1 VIVPARHGLITAV
14 LLVAV
19 LVFAAL
25 PLCAQEAENL
35 DDLFSDPV
43 EDIVVVETETDHLA
57 QYVTDDTI
65 RFSGSFSAQGGMAA
79 GWTSWPDLTNPAL
92 NFDGTIGLTS
102 TASLYFDARPDPD
115 FRLYGYVTTSMDPLA
130 GSYTW
135 SGFSIGELFIDYTWL
150 GDVFIR
156 MGKHSIAW
164 GQARLFAGVTDLM
177 ADAGAGYSLRA
188 NLPTVLNG
196 VSLVGMINKP
206 DVTSYQQIVY
216 AAKADEV
223 LLGTML
229 SLGARYQI
237 SEGLNALFSVKR
249 VVWGLDLLADAV
261 VHYDAAS
268 LYPRVLAGF
277 FKEWPEVKLYGEY
290 YYDGATA
297 GGTDH
302 TAGLACGFNN
312 IAGTPLD
319 LGLQWIHTFYD
330 GSGSATAGLTWK
342 PWKYLTATL
351 ALPVAYGT
359 DQSRYVTT
367 SNADVSDRR
376 LALVFGLAMDV
387 SF

>member
-1 VIVPARHGLITAV
+1 MVPERRNLSSV
-14 LLVAV
+14 FLLVA
-19 LVFAAL
+19 LLLGSAL
-25 PLCAQEAENL
+25 PLCAQEEENL

-43 EDIVVVETETDHLA
+43 ADTVIVETQTDHLA
-57 QYVTDDTI
+57 QYVTDDAI
-65 RFSGSFSAQGGMAA
+65 QFSGAFIAEGGMAA
-79 GWTSWPDLTNPAL
+79 GWTSWPDFSDLSQY
-92 NFDGTIGLTS
+92 FDGTIGLTS
-102 TASLYFDARPDPD
+102 TASLSFDARPDPV
-115 FRLYGYVTTSMDPLA
+115 FRLYGTVTTSMDPLSGA
-130 GSYTW
+130 YTW
-135 SGFSIGELFIDYTWL
+135 SGFSIGELFMDYTWL
-150 GDVFIR
+150 GNVFIR
-156 MGKHSIAW
+156 MGKHNIAW
-164 GQARLFAGVTDLM
+164 GQARLFEGVTNLM
-177 ADAGAGYSLRA
+177 SDAAAGFSLRA

-196 VSLVGMINKP
+196 VSVVGMINQP

-237 SEGLNALFSVKR
+237 AEGLNALVSIKR
-249 VVWGLDLLADAV
+249 VVWGLDLLVDTV
-261 VHYDAAS
+261 VHYDAIS

-297 GGTDH
+297 GSADH
-302 TAGLACGFNN
+302 TAGLACGFND

-330 GSGSATAGLTWK
+330 ASGSATAGLTWK

-351 ALPVAYGT
+351 ALPIAYGP
-359 DQSRYVTT
+359 DGSRYVTT
-367 SNADVSDRR
+367 SNADVADRR
-376 LALVFGLAMDV
+376 LALVFGLAMEV